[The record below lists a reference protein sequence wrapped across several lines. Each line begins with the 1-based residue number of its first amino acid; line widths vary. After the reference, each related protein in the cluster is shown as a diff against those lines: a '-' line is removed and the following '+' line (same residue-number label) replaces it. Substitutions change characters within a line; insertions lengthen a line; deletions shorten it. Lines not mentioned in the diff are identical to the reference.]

1 MNQLRACALFLLCVS
16 HLVFG
21 QQPENQVR
29 AQLLSPV
36 EAVVPGSTVWFGLAL
51 TIAPGWNTYWSNP
64 GVTGLPPSV
73 TFGEGDNSITPE
85 LFFPVAATK
94 AFGGDDTLL
103 TYGYS
108 DQVIHPFAMTV
119 PASTAG
125 SYVLEGEARWLVCRE
140 LCIPESQPVRLA
152 LPVVTAAQTPALH
165 PDAARI
171 DTARGAVPA
180 DFPGAFTVSA
190 DRLQIWL
197 SGFQDVTVLD
207 LMPEATGLV
216 AGRIVT
222 QTPTD
227 QGRWLSLDRP
237 LPIDDGVLDQPLVVV
252 SAQGGSRL
260 HFDATL
266 ASPEFPSGAALALP
280 LALLMALVGGLLLN
294 LMPCV
299 FPVLSIK
306 ALAIAKKAQAAP
318 AEVAASVGLYGLGI
332 WVSMLLL
339 AGLMVALQIAGHSIG
354 WGFQLQSAW
363 FVGLL
368 VFVFVLL
375 GYNLLG
381 WFEFGGQAADLGQS
395 LTEGGSYR
403 SAFFTGVLAVVVA
416 TPCTAPFM
424 GVAMGYTLTQPWW
437 ITLLVFSALGLGLA
451 APMLAL
457 VVFPG
462 ISQRLPR
469 PGAWMVTLKQTLAFP
484 VFATAIWLIW
494 VMTRQ
499 TSADAMA
506 LLLAGLLW
514 TSFGLWLR
522 QAWSKRPLVGVA
534 IALSGMLVIPL
545 IATSASVDDTTAS
558 SQRAAS
564 VESVPYSE
572 ADLATALAAGQ
583 TVFLNMTADWCITCK
598 VTEQRLLH
606 TERVSALFAE
616 HQVLRMTGDWTRY
629 DASITAY
636 LNRFHRVGVPLYVIE
651 SPAHPPRVL
660 SQFPSFDELAEAVA
674 SQP

>member
-1 MNQLRACALFLLCVS
+1 MKFLRASALCLLVVS
-16 HLVFG
+16 TWVFG

-36 EAVVPGSTVWFGLAL
+36 DAVIPGTTIWFGLAL

-73 TFGEGDNSITPE
+73 TFGQGEQSITPE
-85 LFFPVAATK
+85 LFFPPPATK
-94 AFGGDDTLL
+94 AFGGDEGLL

-108 DQVIHPFAMTV
+108 DAVLHPFAMTV
-119 PASTAG
+119 PADTEG
-125 SYVLEGEARWLVCRE
+125 TYFLEGEARWLVCRE
-140 LCIPESQPVRLA
+140 LCIPESQSVRLT
-152 LPVVTAAQTPALH
+152 LPVLAPGQTPAVH
-165 PDAARI
+165 PEAARI
-171 DTARGAVPA
+171 DRARGAVPA

-197 SGFQDVTVLD
+197 SGFQDTPLLD
-207 LMPEATGLV
+207 LMPEAQGLV
-216 AGRIVT
+216 AGRILS
-222 QTPTD
+222 QTATAD
-227 QGRWLSLDRP
+227 GRWLTLDRP
-237 LPIDDGVLDQPLVVV
+237 LPVDEGILDQPLVVV
-252 SAQGGSRL
+252 SALGGSRL

-266 ASPEFPSGAALALP
+266 RAPEPPESGSLQLP
-280 LALLMALVGGLLLN
+280 LAVAMALLGGVLLN

-306 ALAIAKKAQAAP
+306 ALAIARKAQAAP

-339 AGLMVALQIAGHSIG
+339 AGLMVALQAAGQSVG

-381 WFEFGGQAADLGQS
+381 WFEWGAQAAQVGQS
-395 LTEGGSYR
+395 LTEGSSAR
-403 SAFFTGVLAVVVA
+403 AAFFTGVLAVVVA

-424 GVAMGYTLTQPWW
+424 GVAMGYTLTQPGWV
-437 ITLLVFSALGLGLA
+437 TFVVFSALGFGLA

-462 ISQRLPR
+462 LSQRLPR
-469 PGAWMVTLKQTLAFP
+469 PGPWMVTLKQVLAFP
-484 VFATAIWLIW
+484 VFATAIWLLW

-506 LLLAGLLW
+506 MVLAGVLW
-514 TSFGLWLR
+514 TSLGLWLR
-522 QAWSKRPLVGVA
+522 QVWLTARWVGMVV
-534 IALSGMLVIPL
+534 ALSGLLVLPL
-545 IATSASVDDTTAS
+545 IATSTAATPHASAKTETAIN
-558 SQRAAS
+558 A
-564 VESVPYSE
+564 VPYSE
-572 ADLATALAAGQ
+572 AALEAALAAGQ

-606 TERVSALFAE
+606 TDRVSTLFAE
-616 HQVLRMTGDWTRY
+616 RGVVRMTGDWTRY
-629 DASITAY
+629 DAAITAY
-636 LNRFHRVGVPLYVIE
+636 LNRFNRVGVPLYVVE
-651 SPAHPPRVL
+651 APNHPPRVL
-660 SQFPSFDELAEAVA
+660 SQFPSFDELASAV
-674 SQP
+674 SR